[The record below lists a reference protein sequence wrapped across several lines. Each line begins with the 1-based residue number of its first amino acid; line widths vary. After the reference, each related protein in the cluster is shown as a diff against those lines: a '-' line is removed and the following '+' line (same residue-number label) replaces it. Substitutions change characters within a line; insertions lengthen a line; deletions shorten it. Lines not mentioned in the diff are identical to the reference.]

1 MPDYLLVEMQ
11 RRRLEET
18 ERTAGSNGRRH
29 EWLRHIREAR
39 QARRG

>member
-18 ERTAGSNGRRH
+18 ERMARSNGRRS
-29 EWLRHIREAR
+29 EWLRHLRELR
-39 QARRG
+39 RSRRG